1 MKIKY
6 TIQMEILSILFI
18 EKIGGGK
25 YMFYPVNIN
34 LDNMNILV
42 VGGGKVALRK
52 CENFSDFG
60 KSVTIVSPIF
70 EDGFSELENVKLIKR
85 EFEERDL
92 NNINMAIIATNNR
105 KLNAEISDMCRKRNI
120 ITNVVDDIDKSN
132 FTVSSYVK
140 RGNLLIGISTGGT
153 SPSLSAKIK
162 RELEEKYG
170 EEYEEYTLI
179 LGKLRKIIIKKYE
192 DKSERKNQL
201 NRLVKLSLDELKKE
215 YIKEKINDK

>member
-1 MKIKY
+1 
-6 TIQMEILSILFI
+6 
-18 EKIGGGK
+18 
-25 YMFYPVNIN
+25 MFYPVNIN
-34 LDNMNILV
+34 LDNMNVLV
-42 VGGGKVALRK
+42 IGGGKVAFRK
-52 CENFSDFG
+52 CRNFGDFG
-60 KSVTIVSPIF
+60 KSVTAVSPTF
-70 EDGFSELENVKLIKR
+70 EEGFSELENVKLIKR

-92 NNINMAIIATNNR
+92 NNINMAVIATNNR
-105 KLNAEISDMCRKRNI
+105 KLNVEISDMCRKRNI
-120 ITNVVDDIDKSN
+120 ITNVVDDIDKSD

-140 RGNLLIGISTGGT
+140 RGNLLIGVSTGGT

-192 DKSERKNQL
+192 DKSERKKQL

>member
-1 MKIKY
+1 
-6 TIQMEILSILFI
+6 
-18 EKIGGGK
+18 
-25 YMFYPVNIN
+25 MFYPVNIN

-42 VGGGKVALRK
+42 IGGGKVALRK
-52 CENFSDFG
+52 CKNFSDFG

-92 NNINMAIIATNNR
+92 NNINMAVIATNNR
-105 KLNAEISDMCRKRNI
+105 KLNVEISDMCRKRNI
-120 ITNVVDDIDKSN
+120 ITNVVDDIDKSD

-153 SPSLSAKIK
+153 SPSLSVKIK

-192 DKSERKNQL
+192 DKSERKKQL